1 MTICFPLAFKCGW
14 VMSFVRVNSGEVE
27 IGQPVPWAL
36 YDDRKQLLLARG
48 VIVETEN
55 QKRALMERGLFRK
68 VQVSETRLNTDSGD
82 KPADNLSAFDDIK
95 LDIGDTMQL
104 QAQGDAAQSRY
115 YVKLIGYLKGKSVIV
130 TTPTQDGK
138 VLLMR
143 EGQGFVV
150 RMFSGKS
157 VYAFGTTIY
166 KVANVPFPHL
176 HLSYPAQVRGLVVR
190 RGARARV
197 NLICAVTG
205 ADGRSHAASLVDL
218 STGGAMLT
226 AKTPVGVKDDRI
238 SIKFRVVV
246 SEVEEY
252 LTIPAVL
259 RSVHAAAAPEG
270 ETPQVNHGVQF
281 DDLPHAE
288 QVVLSAFVYRIL
300 FEESAEG

>member
-1 MTICFPLAFKCGW
+1 MAF
-14 VMSFVRVNSGEVE
+14 VPVSSGEVE

-55 QKRALMERGLFRK
+55 QKKALLERGLFRK
-68 VQVSETRLNTDSGD
+68 LPVSETRMNTDPGE
-82 KPADNLSAFDDIK
+82 KPSDNLCAFEDIK
-95 LDIGDTMQL
+95 LNIGDTLQL
-104 QAQGDAAQSRY
+104 QSQGDVSQARY
-115 YVKLIGYLKGKSVIV
+115 YVKLVGYLKGKSVIV

-157 VYAFGTTIY
+157 VYAFGTTVG
-166 KVANVPFPHL
+166 KATSVPFPHL
-176 HLSYPAQVRGLVVR
+176 HLNYPTQVRGLVVR

-205 ADGRSHAASLVDL
+205 ADGRGHGATLLDL

-226 AKTPVGVKDDRI
+226 AKTRIGVKDDHLT
-238 SIKFRVVV
+238 IKFRVVV
-246 SEVEEY
+246 GEVEEY
-252 LTIPAVL
+252 LTVPALL
-259 RSVHAAAAPEG
+259 RSVHAAPAAEG
-270 ETPQVNHGVQF
+270 EAPLISHGVQF
-281 DDLPHAE
+281 GDMPNAE
-288 QVVLSAFVYRIL
+288 QIILSAFVYRIL
-300 FEESAEG
+300 FEETAEG

>member
-1 MTICFPLAFKCGW
+1 
-14 VMSFVRVNSGEVE
+14 MSFVRVNSGEVE
-27 IGQPVPWAL
+27 IGRPVPWAL

-48 VIVETEN
+48 VVVETET
-55 QKRALMERGLFRK
+55 QKKALMERGLFRK
-68 VQVSETRLNTDSGD
+68 LPISDTRLNTADSGE
-82 KPADNLSAFDDIK
+82 KPADDQCGFDEIR
-95 LDIGDTMQL
+95 LDIGDTLQL
-104 QAQGDAAQSRY
+104 QAQGDAGQARY

-130 TTPTQDGK
+130 STPTQDGK

-197 NLICAVTG
+197 NLICAVIG
-205 ADGRSHAASLVDL
+205 ADGRPHAASLVDL

-226 AKTPVGVKDDRI
+226 AKVPIGVKDEKI

-246 SEVEEY
+246 SDVEQY
-252 LTIPAVL
+252 LTIPALL
-259 RSVHAAAAPEG
+259 RSVHFGAHQEG
-270 ETPQVNHGVQF
+270 EAPLVSHGVQF
-281 DDLPHAE
+281 DDLSHAE
-288 QVVLSAFVYRIL
+288 QVVLSAFVYRVL
-300 FEESAEG
+300 FEESVES

>member
-1 MTICFPLAFKCGW
+1 
-14 VMSFVRVNSGEVE
+14 MSFVRVNSGEVE
-27 IGQPVPWAL
+27 IGRPVPWAL

-48 VIVETEN
+48 VVVESEN
-55 QKRALMERGLFRK
+55 QKKALMERGLFRK
-68 VQVSETRLNTDSGD
+68 LPISDTRVNTDSGEKSAED
-82 KPADNLSAFDDIK
+82 QCAFDEIK

-104 QAQGDAAQSRY
+104 QAQGDTGQARY
-115 YVKLIGYLKGKSVIV
+115 YVKLIGFLKGKSVIV
-130 TTPTQDGK
+130 STPTQDGK

-205 ADGRSHAASLVDL
+205 ADGRPHAASLVDL

-226 AKTPVGVKDDRI
+226 AKAPIGVKDDRI

-246 SEVEEY
+246 SDVEQY
-252 LTIPAVL
+252 LTVPAVL
-259 RSVHAAAAPEG
+259 RSVHATASTEG
-270 ETPQVNHGVQF
+270 EPSLVTHGVQF
-281 DDLPHAE
+281 DNLPHAE
-288 QVVLSAFVYRIL
+288 EVVLSAFVYRIL
-300 FEESAEG
+300 FEETAEG